1 MEEKTK
7 QIIEAILFAAGRSV
21 SVREISM
28 VLEKSPEEVTEFI
41 ENLKNEYKNSD
52 RGMEIIKLNDSYQMC
67 TKKSLYEY
75 ISPIFD
81 KKAKPNLSNASLEI
95 LSIIAYNPNVT
106 RAEIETIRGVNCD
119 GTMYKLLEYNLIE
132 ESGKL
137 DAPGRPTTYVT
148 TEKFLKMF
156 GLTNLEELPELPK
169 YKLNQNQQI
178 IIDEN

>member
-67 TKKSLYEY
+67 TKKVSMNIYHQYL
-75 ISPIFD
+75 I
-81 KKAKPNLSNASLEI
+81 KK
-95 LSIIAYNPNVT
+95 
-106 RAEIETIRGVNCD
+106 
-119 GTMYKLLEYNLIE
+119 
-132 ESGKL
+132 
-137 DAPGRPTTYVT
+137 
-148 TEKFLKMF
+148 
-156 GLTNLEELPELPK
+156 
-169 YKLNQNQQI
+169 QNQICQMRH
-178 IIDEN
+178 